1 MADHDPEEDHVKA
14 VADSIRKIIDDPAA
28 SEDVAQL
35 VGAAMGDEPTGHVEA
50 EPIDPVK
57 TMSVSASF
65 E

>member
-50 EPIDPVK
+50 EPI
-57 TMSVSASF
+57 SNR
-65 E
+65 